1 MNKCQDYPN
10 MVFKGVLTNE
20 GHSVTFNIF
29 DDYVEI
35 TNTNGAMISV
45 SKIEIDKAIQQ
56 QKELIGMGY
65 KWIG

>member
-10 MVFKGVLTNE
+10 MVFKGILTNE
-20 GHSVTFNIF
+20 GHSVNFNIF

-45 SKIEIDKAIQQ
+45 NKVDTDNAIRQ
-56 QKELIGMGY
+56 QKDLIEMGY

>member
-10 MVFKGVLTNE
+10 MVFKGVLTYE
-20 GHSVTFNIF
+20 GHTVTFNIF

-45 SKIEIDKAIQQ
+45 SKIEIDDAIEQ
-56 QKELIGMGY
+56 QKNLLDMGY
-65 KWIG
+65 SWI

>member
-10 MVFKGVLTNE
+10 MVFKGILTNE
-20 GHSVTFNIF
+20 GHTVNFNIF

-45 SKIEIDKAIQQ
+45 SKVDTDNAIRQ
-56 QKELIGMGY
+56 QKDLIEMGY